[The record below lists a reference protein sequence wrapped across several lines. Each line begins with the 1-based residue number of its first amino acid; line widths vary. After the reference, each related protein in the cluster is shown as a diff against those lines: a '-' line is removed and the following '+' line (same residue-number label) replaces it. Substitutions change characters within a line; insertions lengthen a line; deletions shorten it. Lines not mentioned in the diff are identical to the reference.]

1 MTVFAFLNDRLELT
15 NVILLSQVSIKH
27 IYLLASLTG
36 ELNFIFEVQVPNCDR
51 NNYESHAAN
60 EKYQQ
65 WIVSQIFRISTFP
78 WKSLILQLCGTC
90 HLLGAGFYFSMFQTL
105 ILVLNIKALQILFGH
120 YKLEE
125 LYLAG
130 KNKCWIYQEK
140 ILFFC
145 RTQGGVYIHSD
156 RLTVTSPVLMWVKVW
171 TNFIWINFFLAVTG
185 MKVYC
190 EQ

>member
-1 MTVFAFLNDRLELT
+1 MTEIIMNHMQPMSNISNGLYHRSLGSGPFLEN
-15 NVILLSQVSIKH
+15 
-27 IYLLASLTG
+27 
-36 ELNFIFEVQVPNCDR
+36 
-51 NNYESHAAN
+51 
-60 EKYQQ
+60 
-65 WIVSQIFRISTFP
+65 
-78 WKSLILQLCGTC
+78 LILQFCGTC

-125 LYLAG
+125 PYLAG